1 MKGVVVL
8 GMHRSGTSAL
18 TRVVSLLGAA
28 VPAPGDLL
36 SDYDNPDGHWESRS
50 LVACND
56 RILGLFGRSWDFP
69 PRLPEGWECSP
80 GAEAMVP
87 ELRRSFDAAFP
98 EGPWVWKDPRTCLT
112 FPLWRRALGEED
124 ICVLLVFRS
133 ATAVARSIHRRD
145 RIPRLY
151 GAGLWLQYLAR
162 SLRGAA
168 GLPVLCVHFEDFLD
182 DPAGATSS
190 LQAGLVSLGLVLA
203 GDVEA
208 AAASL
213 HGAAP
218 GPEAAGPLDHLVG
231 RATARGS
238 SLAASLPGASAVFA
252 PPPFGVPRWV
262 RPAQFAYRAQW
273 ALRARA
279 GHPLVRFPPDEAPA
293 EGPSTHRPGPL
304 VRRPN

>member
-56 RILGLFGRSWDFP
+56 RILDLFGRSWDFP
-69 PRLPEGWECSP
+69 PRLPGGWERSA
-80 GAEAMVP
+80 GAEAMIP
-87 ELRRSFDAAFP
+87 ELRAAFDAAFP
-98 EGPWVWKDPRTCLT
+98 ESPWVWKDPRTCLT
-112 FPLWRRALGEED
+112 FPLWRRVLGD
-124 ICVLLVFRS
+124 GVCVLLVFRS
-133 ATAVARSIHRRD
+133 AVAVARSIHRRD

-151 GAGLWLQYLAR
+151 AAGLWLEYLA
-162 SLRGAA
+162 GALEGSA
-168 GLPVLCVHFEDFLD
+168 GLPVVGAHFEEFLD
-182 DPAGATSS
+182 DPLGATTS
-190 LQAGLVSLGLVLA
+190 LAAQLATLGLALP

-213 HGAAP
+213 HGAGGGAEDAR
-218 GPEAAGPLDHLVG
+218 GVDRLVG
-231 RATARGS
+231 RVTARGS
-238 SLAASLPGASAVFA
+238 SVSASLSGPVTAFA
-252 PPPFGVPRWV
+252 PPSFRVPGWV
-262 RPAQFAYRAQW
+262 RPALFAYRGQW

-279 GHPLVRFPPDEAPA
+279 GHPLVRFPPPEVPAGAP
-293 EGPSTHRPGPL
+293 
-304 VRRPN
+304 